1 MSNEGCSWMTGS
13 VLKEEATL
21 EMAVQGLSSLVH
33 LLEARPTSHRSKR
46 QISSQFLRIRSSS
59 RHRRSCELSF
69 KAPSKGGCD
78 AWRAAEHAA
87 QHCSQGVGL
96 VLTQS
101 QGGLDVVKIWVS
113 RAKWKGLGA
122 LKFKFGEEKSRVRR
136 WIPGSVNLLDFLT
149 LC

>member
-46 QISSQFLRIRSSS
+46 HLSSQFLRIRSSS
-59 RHRRSCELSF
+59 RRRRSCELSF

-101 QGGLDVVKIWVS
+101 QGGLRCREDLGVK
-113 RAKWKGLGA
+113 GQMEGA
-122 LKFKFGEEKSRVRR
+122 RGPEIQVRR
-136 WIPGSVNLLDFLT
+136 REITGPQVDSR